1 MACPGDTR
9 ETHLVMGP
17 VSQLS
22 GSIITITCFYWIM
35 NLKKKGGRR
44 GDSGGGWVMGTHCD
58 FGFGF
63 GVVWLVASLAS

>member
-44 GDSGGGWVMGTHCD
+44 GDSGGGWVMG
-58 FGFGF
+58 GI
-63 GVVWLVASLAS
+63 VILVLVLVLCGW